1 MHDKSTRVR
10 GCIEHK
16 SKGCAEDFPEV
27 INVFRMSHASTAFLA
42 RTDKHVSVR
51 DKRSLSRVGG

>member
-16 SKGCAEDFPEV
+16 SKGCVEDFAGLIRVLFNVCLQCKEFV
-27 INVFRMSHASTAFLA
+27 ITHDDSF
-42 RTDKHVSVR
+42 
-51 DKRSLSRVGG
+51 